1 MCGRCTAR
9 KIPHDGI
16 QGMRMSGLEIQ
27 TCTAGCWHGEQ
38 PHMINGLATDTRK
51 LNEGDAFVA
60 LRGPNYNGHDFA
72 AEAARRGAAALIGDA
87 NGMGSWQGVELPKLE
102 VQDSLRA
109 LGDIAGH
116 WRSTLSVP
124 VVAITGSYGK
134 TTLRAMLEHV
144 LALKGIRVTATR
156 SNDNNLI
163 GVPQTLLRIRPDDDV
178 ALIECGV
185 SESGEMPRLAA
196 MTRPDVAVITGVAE
210 AHAEGLGGIAE
221 VAAQKALLFDALAE
235 DGFAVLGSGV
245 STLLAD
251 RSWDKQTNVLD
262 VDAGDADTVGWQMSG
277 CSVMLS
283 RGTESHSFDL
293 PLPAN
298 HWAQDA
304 ALAATI
310 LGCMR
315 LASLTEVAQAMDTWE
330 PVGGRMR
337 SIAGLHGCTLLD
349 DSYNANPASMAA
361 ALDTLRHVSG
371 RRIAVLGDMAELGA
385 DSARLHA
392 GLDVS
397 GLDAVLLLG
406 DEMNGLSTLSD
417 EVHHMADVSQV
428 VTALRGMGLGSED
441 TLLVKGSRCMHMER
455 VVDALRE
462 GSDAV

>member
-1 MCGRCTAR
+1 
-9 KIPHDGI
+9 
-16 QGMRMSGLEIQ
+16 MRMSGLEMQ
-27 TCTAGCWHGEQ
+27 TCTAGYWHGEQ
-38 PHMINGLATDTRK
+38 PAMINGLATDTRK
-51 LNEGDAFVA
+51 LHEGDAFLA
-60 LRGPNYNGHDFA
+60 LSGPNYNGHDFG
-72 AEAARRGAAALIGDA
+72 AEAASRGAAALIGDTS
-87 NGMGSWQGVELPKLE
+87 GMDTWQEIALPKLE

-144 LALKGIRVTATR
+144 LTLKGMRVTATR

-178 ALIECGV
+178 ALIECGI
-185 SESGEMPRLAA
+185 SESGEMSRLAA
-196 MTRPDVAVITGVAE
+196 MVRPDVAVITGIAE

-221 VAAQKALLFDALAE
+221 VAAEKALLFDALAS
-235 DGFAVLGSGV
+235 DGCAVLGSGV
-245 STLLAD
+245 SALLTD
-251 RSWDKQTNVLD
+251 RLWDKKTKMLD
-262 VDAGDADTVGWQMSG
+262 VDAGDAATVAWQMNG
-277 CSVMLS
+277 CSVTLN
-283 RGTESHSFDL
+283 RGAESHSFDL

-304 ALAATI
+304 ALTATI
-310 LGCMR
+310 LACMK
-315 LASLTEVAQAMDTWE
+315 LASLTEVAQAMATWE

-337 SIAGLHGCTLLD
+337 NIAGLHGCTLLD

-397 GLDAVLLLG
+397 GLDAVLLVG
-406 DEMNGLSTLSD
+406 DEMNALSALHD
-417 EVHHMADVSQV
+417 EVYHMADVEQL
-428 VTALRGMGLGSED
+428 VTALRKMGLGSGD

-462 GSDAV
+462 GGDAV